1 MCTLSFMMTLLK
13 NEFFNK
19 LIILFYSPYQIT
31 EEDLKKTF
39 EKFGEVHEVV
49 IPKKSEQVSIYI
61 LFFPCIRHDFTLPAE
76 THLFR

>member
-1 MCTLSFMMTLLK
+1 MHTLSLMMTLHSMLK
-13 NEFFNK
+13 NEFFDKHIN
-19 LIILFYSPYQIT
+19 LFYSPCQIT

-61 LFFPCIRHDFTLPAE
+61 PFFFLAC
-76 THLFR
+76 